1 MHKST
6 SIGMRR
12 AVFLDRDGTVI
23 EHAPLLT
30 QPQQVKL
37 IPGAADAIR
46 NLQALDYACV
56 IVTNQSVIGRGLL
69 TEKGLDE
76 VHDEM
81 NRQLAPHNVR
91 LDGVFFCPT
100 APTTDDRTIVEHH
113 DRKPGPGMLQ
123 KAAREM
129 LLDLPRSWIVGDMHS
144 DMLAGRNA
152 KLRGTILVRTG
163 QGDAVDPNDPSVDYV
178 ATDLLEASRLIARL
192 EVPTTAKSK

>member
-1 MHKST
+1 MDKQNA
-6 SIGMRR
+6 IGMRR
-12 AVFLDRDGTVI
+12 AVFLDRDGTLI
-23 EHAPLLT
+23 EHVHLLT
-30 QPQQVKL
+30 QPSQVKL
-37 IPGAADAIR
+37 IAGAADAIR
-46 NLQALDYACV
+46 NLQSLDYACV

-69 TEKGLDE
+69 TESGLKD

-81 NRQLAPHNVR
+81 HRQLAQHNIR
-91 LDGVFFCPT
+91 LDGVFFCPA
-100 APTTDDRTIVEHH
+100 APTTQDRTLIEYH

-129 LLDLPRSWIVGDMHS
+129 LLDLPRSWIIGDMHS

-163 QGDAVDPNDPSVDYV
+163 QGDNVDPNDPSVDYV

-192 EVPTTAKSK
+192 EIPSTLKTK

>member
-1 MHKST
+1 MDKHNG
-6 SIGMRR
+6 IGMRR

-23 EHAPLLT
+23 EHVHLLT
-30 QPQQVKL
+30 QPSQVRL
-37 IPGAADAIR
+37 IEGAAAAIR

-69 TEKGLDE
+69 SEAGLDE
-76 VHDEM
+76 VHQEM
-81 NRQLAPHNVR
+81 HRQLAAHNVR
-91 LDGVFFCPT
+91 LDGVFFCPA
-100 APTTDDRTIVEHH
+100 APTTADRTIIEHP

-129 LLDLPRSWIVGDMHS
+129 LLDLSRCWIIGDMHS

-152 KLRGTILVRTG
+152 RLRGTILVRTG
-163 QGDAVDPNDPSVDYV
+163 QGDRVDPNDPSVDYV

-192 EVPTTAKSK
+192 EIPTKVTSK

>member
-1 MHKST
+1 MDKT
-6 SIGMRR
+6 TGIGMRR

-23 EHAPLLT
+23 EHVHLLT
-30 QPQQVKL
+30 QPDQVKL

-46 NLQALDYACV
+46 NLQLLDYACI

-76 VHDEM
+76 VHAEM
-81 NRQLAPHNVR
+81 HRQLAQHNVR
-91 LDGVFFCPT
+91 LDGVFFCPE
-100 APTTDDRTIVEHH
+100 APTTSDRTVIQHP

-123 KAAREM
+123 RAAREM
-129 LLDLPRSWIVGDMHS
+129 LLDLSRSFIIGDMHS

-163 QGDAVDPNDPSVDYV
+163 QGDAVDPNDRSVDYV

-192 EVPTTAKSK
+192 EVPTTAKAK

>member
-1 MHKST
+1 MNKT
-6 SIGMRR
+6 NAIGLRR
-12 AVFLDRDGTVI
+12 AVFLDRDGTLI
-23 EHAPLLT
+23 EHVHLLT
-30 QPQQVKL
+30 QPSQVKL

-46 NLQALDYACV
+46 NLQSLDYACV

-69 TEKGLDE
+69 TEKGLDD
-76 VHDEM
+76 VHDGM
-81 NRQLAPHNVR
+81 HRQLAQHNIH
-91 LDGVFFCPT
+91 LDGVFFCPA
-100 APTTDDRTIVEHH
+100 APITTDRTIIEHP

-129 LLDLPRSWIVGDMHS
+129 LLDLPRSWIIGDMHS

-163 QGDAVDPNDPSVDYV
+163 QGDNVDPNDPSVDYV

-192 EVPTTAKSK
+192 EVPQSLKTK

>member
-1 MHKST
+1 MDKQT
-6 SIGMRR
+6 SIGLRR
-12 AVFLDRDGTVI
+12 AVFLDRDGTLIRHV
-23 EHAPLLT
+23 HLLT
-30 QPQQVKL
+30 QPSQVKL

-46 NLQALDYACV
+46 NLQALDYACI

-69 TEKGLDE
+69 TESGLND
-76 VHDEM
+76 VHNEM
-81 NRQLAPHNVR
+81 HRQLAEHNVR
-91 LDGVFFCPT
+91 LDGVFFCPES
-100 APTTDDRTIVEHH
+100 PTNSDRTVIEHP

-129 LLDLPRSWIVGDMHS
+129 LLDLGRSWIIGDMQS

-163 QGDAVDPNDPSVDYV
+163 QGDRVDPNDPSVDYV

-192 EVPTTAKSK
+192 ETPLPVKTQ

>member
-1 MHKST
+1 MDKHNG
-6 SIGMRR
+6 IGMRR

-23 EHAPLLT
+23 EHVHLLT
-30 QPQQVKL
+30 QPSQVRL
-37 IPGAADAIR
+37 INGAADAIK

-69 TEKGLDE
+69 SEKGLVE
-76 VHDEM
+76 VHDELH
-81 NRQLAPHNVR
+81 RQLSEHGVR
-91 LDGVFFCPT
+91 LDGVFFCPA
-100 APTTDDRTIVEHH
+100 APSTTDRTLVEHH

-129 LLDLPRSWIVGDMHS
+129 LLDLPRSWIIGDMHS

-163 QGDAVDPNDPSVDYV
+163 QGDRVDPNDPSVDYV

-192 EVPTTAKSK
+192 EIPSTLNTK

>member
-1 MHKST
+1 MDKHNG
-6 SIGMRR
+6 IGMRR

-23 EHAPLLT
+23 EHVHLLT
-30 QPQQVKL
+30 QPSQVRL
-37 IPGAADAIR
+37 INGAADAIK

-69 TEKGLDE
+69 SEKGLVE

-81 NRQLAPHNVR
+81 HRQLAECGAR
-91 LDGVFFCPT
+91 LDGVFFCPA
-100 APTTDDRTIVEHH
+100 APSTTDRTLVEHH

-129 LLDLPRSWIVGDMHS
+129 LLDLSRSWIVGDMHS

-152 KLRGTILVRTG
+152 GLRATILVRTG
-163 QGDAVDPNDPSVDYV
+163 QGDTTDPHDPAVDYV
-178 ATDLLEASRLIARL
+178 AIDLLEASRLIARL
-192 EVPTTAKSK
+192 EIPSTVKSK

>member
-1 MHKST
+1 MSNHT
-6 SIGMRR
+6 GIGMRP

-23 EHAPLLT
+23 EHVHLLT
-30 QPQQVKL
+30 EPSQVRL

-46 NLQALDYACV
+46 NLQALDYACI

-69 TEKGLDE
+69 SVAGLTL

-81 NRQLAPHNVR
+81 HRQLAGHGVR
-91 LDGVFFCPT
+91 LDGVFFCPA
-100 APTTDDRTIVEHH
+100 APTTTDRTIIEHH

-123 KAAREM
+123 KASRDL
-129 LLDLPRSWIVGDMHS
+129 LLDLTRSWIVGDMHS

-152 KLRGTILVRTG
+152 GLRGTILVRTG
-163 QGDAVDPNDPSVDYV
+163 QGDKVDPNDPAVDYA

-192 EVPTTAKSK
+192 EIPVKTK

>member
-1 MHKST
+1 MDKPNA
-6 SIGMRR
+6 IGLRR

-23 EHAPLLT
+23 EHVHLLT
-30 QPQQVKL
+30 QPSQVKL

-46 NLQALDYACV
+46 NLQALDYACI

-69 TEKGLDE
+69 TEAGLAD
-76 VHDEM
+76 VHNEM
-81 NRQLAPHNVR
+81 HRQLEQHNTR
-91 LDGVFFCPT
+91 LDGVFFCPA
-100 APTTDDRTIVEHH
+100 APTTTDRTLIEHP

-123 KAAREM
+123 KAACEM
-129 LLDLPRSWIVGDMHS
+129 LLDLSRSWIIGDMHS

-163 QGDAVDPNDPSVDYV
+163 QGDRVDPNDPSVDYV

-192 EVPTTAKSK
+192 QSPLTVKNK

>member
-1 MHKST
+1 MEEHNG
-6 SIGMRR
+6 IGMRR

-23 EHAPLLT
+23 EHVHLLT
-30 QPQQVKL
+30 QPSQVRL

-46 NLQALDYACV
+46 NLQSLDYACI

-69 TEKGLDE
+69 SESGLAD
-76 VHDEM
+76 VHNEM
-81 NRQLAPHNVR
+81 HRQMAEHNVR
-91 LDGVFFCPT
+91 LDGIFFCPA
-100 APTTDDRTIVEHH
+100 APTTSDRTIIEHH

-129 LLDLPRSWIVGDMHS
+129 LLDLSRSWIIGDMHS

-152 KLRGTILVRTG
+152 GLRGTILVRTG
-163 QGDAVDPNDPSVDYV
+163 QGDSVNHLDPAVDHV

-192 EVPTTAKSK
+192 EIPAKVKTK